1 MGKFFNKLFPKARPN
16 MGEIQEESRAKN
28 KDALRIS
35 GLRNL
40 MIHYARCC
48 NPISGDP
55 VVGIVTRGRGISVHR
70 RDCTNLP
77 NLSTDP
83 ERVLDLDWDT
93 DARETFTL
101 TIQVNGHDR
110 PRLLSDITQ
119 VISGFNI
126 SIVGGNIG
134 TLNGEFGN
142 RFQIEVK
149 NADQLDELFTRL
161 RSVPNVTSVYRLD
174 DPSAT

>member
-1 MGKFFNKLFPKARPN
+1 
-16 MGEIQEESRAKN
+16 
-28 KDALRIS
+28 
-35 GLRNL
+35 

-77 NLSTDP
+77 QLSTEP
-83 ERVLDLDWDT
+83 ERVMDIDWTT
-93 DARETFTL
+93 DPQETFTL

-126 SIVGGNIG
+126 SITGGSIG
-134 TLNGEFGN
+134 SLNGEFGN
-142 RFQIEVK
+142 RFQLEVK
-149 NADQLDELFTRL
+149 NANQVEELFTRL
-161 RSVPNVTSVYRLD
+161 RTIANVISVYRLH
-174 DPSAT
+174 DPSAS